1 MHKQFL
7 ETARNTDNSEPEN
20 STLNITGQ
28 CPNYL
33 LKKYI
38 IAYCTQK

>member
-1 MHKQFL
+1 MHSQFL
-7 ETARNTDNSEPEN
+7 EIPRNIDNPEQEN

-33 LKKYI
+33 LKKYTT
-38 IAYCTQK
+38 AYCMQK